1 MNKRE
6 FMFFKDE
13 LNLLIEKEKISMSL
27 FESLFKILL
36 IPFFVRDFF
45 KTEKEMKGFIYSVKR
60 LLLKY
65 NLLDKDNKI
74 KVDKSC
80 LDCNRTNWL
89 CSDEI
94 KEASIVKMDVDKLL
108 EDIYKKHQPKIKSN
122 NKDNLKNQ
130 RKKINHEVLVP
141 LDATETGKFLADVI
155 ANAIEKWNGFIY
167 HARCILLRTAEI
179 ELGDKVA
186 DEK

>member
-13 LNLLIEKEKISMSL
+13 LDLLTEKEKISMSF

-36 IPFFVRDFF
+36 IPFLAKDFF
-45 KTEKEMKGFIYSVKR
+45 KTEKEMKRFIYSVKR

-80 LDCNRTNWL
+80 IDCDRTNWL

-108 EDIYKKHQPKIKSN
+108 EDIYKKHHPKI
-122 NKDNLKNQ
+122 DNSEDSLKNQ

-141 LDATETGKFLADVI
+141 LDGIETGKFLADVI
-155 ANAIEKWNGFIY
+155 ANEIKAWNGFIY

-179 ELGDKVA
+179 ELEDKVL